1 MRKLLFIL
9 LLVCSGGL
17 SAQITDELEGYI
29 SDGESGEPLPYASIR
44 LNTGRGTIS
53 NMEGEF
59 SLEVTPDDKQVVISY
74 IGYNSQTY
82 STDNLPAIIKL
93 SPMAYQLGEVL
104 VVPINTHEVIEQLFE
119 QSRKQIQAKHQPV
132 YNFFYRQVT
141 RTDNVY
147 NEMQEAF
154 INATGI
160 LSLRDLR
167 LTHGRY
173 AGLTSDSINRYLS
186 FRNFFSLSQITPIDL
201 KKLSDKTIITPLR
214 KDYDKYYNVSADVLT
229 GNSGELIYKLIFSPR
244 DEITMPIAYG
254 ALYVKK
260 ESMEILKLEAGLRN
274 NLMEFGNGKSQRDD
288 NIKFSVNYKSIDG
301 QPVVESVYVT
311 NKFMADIGN
320 GNVPVEIN
328 SILFNAGSALDQK
341 GSKLKHKDVLM
352 KEIGSR
358 KYNPEFWEN
367 NPVVKRTPLE
377 NEIIS
382 MFEKQNLFTNYTN

>member
-9 LLVCSGGL
+9 SLICSGSI
-17 SAQITDELEGYI
+17 SAQITDKLEGYI
-29 SDGESGEPLPYASIR
+29 SDSESGEPLPYASLR

-53 NMEGEF
+53 NMDGEF
-59 SLEVTPDDKQVVISY
+59 SLEVSPDDKQIVISY

-82 STDNLPAIIKL
+82 STENLPAIIKL

-104 VVPINTHEVIEQLFE
+104 VVPINTHEIIEQLFE
-119 QSRKQIQAKHQPV
+119 QSKKQIQAKHQPV

-173 AGLTSDSINRYLS
+173 AGLTSDSLNRYLN
-186 FRNFFSLSQITPIDL
+186 FRNFFSLSQVTPIDL
-201 KKLSDKTIITPLR
+201 KKISDKTIITFLR

-229 GNSGELIYKLIFSPR
+229 GSSGELIYKLIFSAKN
-244 DEITMPIAYG
+244 EITMPIAYG
-254 ALYVKK
+254 SLYVKK
-260 ESMEILKLEAGLRN
+260 ESMEILKLEAGLKN
-274 NLMEFGNGKSQRDD
+274 NLMKFTNGKSLNDD
-288 NIKFSVNYKSIDG
+288 NIKFSVNYKPVGG

-311 NKFMADIGN
+311 NKFMADLGLGII
-320 GNVPVEIN
+320 PIEIN
-328 SILFNAGSALDQK
+328 SILFNAGTALEQK
-341 GSKLKHKDVLM
+341 GSKLKHKDALM